1 MQLCATWYVRKL
13 RQVPVLRYPH
23 HPRWSPQVPLS
34 KLKTLKLLR
43 MLNFNT
49 MSFCVLVFVCIYM
62 YVGRISHE
70 SRTAYLC
77 MVLYY

>member
-43 MLNFNT
+43 MLDFNT
-49 MSFCVLVFVCIYM
+49 TYVVLCVSICLHI
-62 YVGRISHE
+62 
-70 SRTAYLC
+70 YLC
-77 MVLYY
+77 GSNKS